1 MTEWLYKESKVLM
14 VEWIDIIHDTCHLCM
29 HLRTDEIKAISRGF
43 SQANKLKKLPMQE
56 IKVEFVYPRQQAMTT
71 LSS

>member
-1 MTEWLYKESKVLM
+1 
-14 VEWIDIIHDTCHLCM
+14 M

-43 SQANKLKKLPMQE
+43 SGANKLKKLPMQE
-56 IKVEFVYPRQQAMTT
+56 IKVEFVYPGQQAMTT